1 MESSRR
7 VEGGKPKKLSLKFKL
22 FCYLGYDIANL
33 LLSAINI
40 LQGAPPER
48 TLFILVGN
56 VVVMNF
62 AFWCLF
68 RARDRSARSA

>member
-1 MESSRR
+1 MESSHGI
-7 VEGGKPKKLSLKFKL
+7 EGGKPKKLSLKFKL
-22 FCYLGYDIANL
+22 YCYLCYDIGNL

-62 AFWCLF
+62 VFWYLF
-68 RARDRSARSA
+68 RASDRSAHNA